1 MGFTVQPD
9 QLLAA
14 AKEVAR
20 AAGDL
25 GGAEPA
31 ARQAEGHASE
41 IHYQP
46 AAGMAEAVAQKVP
59 HLIAGHAYYVDS
71 VNTSADPPTVTVVN
85 PWGRESGSDGTVT
98 LTWQQ
103 FQQMTAGASIG
114 K

>member
-1 MGFTVQPD
+1 MGSTVQPD

-31 ARQAEGHASE
+31 ARQAEGRASE

-46 AAGMAEAVAQKVP
+46 AAGMAEAVAQKAE
-59 HLIAGHAYYVDS
+59 AGMTLMKAALDGLTTGLGNAADAYLKTDRLGHG
-71 VNTSADPPTVTVVN
+71 P
-85 PWGRESGSDGTVT
+85 R
-98 LTWQQ
+98 
-103 FQQMTAGASIG
+103 
-114 K
+114 